1 MGLDS
6 SQLYNLTPHAFKWKD
21 RTLTISNPAFKTYSS
36 EPSTIEHTYVGEN
49 DFGYIA
55 EEVHDILPA
64 LVGYEDSEDGD
75 SLPSNVRYD
84 HIAILLVEELKKL
97 RARIEV
103 LEGDNA

>member
-1 MGLDS
+1 M
-6 SQLYNLTPHAFKWKD
+6 PHAFKWKD
-21 RTLTISNPAFKTYSS
+21 TNHTVSNPAFKPYSS
-36 EPSTIEHTYVGEN
+36 EPTTIEQTYIGGE

-55 EEVHDILPA
+55 EDVHEILPA

-75 SLPSNVRYD
+75 NLPSNVRYD

-103 LEGDNA
+103 LEGNNA